1 MIKARRNARPD
12 RAGPYGVEC
21 LEGRALLSGVTHAAV
36 VATQPVAIAT
46 PIIAS
51 GPARSGQGQA
61 AAQQSSVTT
70 RPMIALGMVRP
81 GQGQAAAQR
90 AAVAPPMLE
99 ESHLL
104 RNGNTV
110 TGLVMTFSKPL
121 DPATAQDLSNYQ
133 VYPRTKAAG
142 NGTVSAAVYN
152 PAQDSVTLI
161 LARPVTLKP
170 ADRGVLF
177 GVHNPYS
184 NGKSESTITD
194 TSGQAL
200 QSTGD
205 GQPDGLLSAQFKARG
220 SSPNPLS
227 LASRLARA
235 QEIQHK
241 DSNLGASISK
251 GFDNSASDLI
261 HIRELIPIPFP

>member
-1 MIKARRNARPD
+1 MITARRNARRD
-12 RAGPYGVEC
+12 RAGRYGVEC
-21 LEGRALLSGVTHAAV
+21 LEGRALLSGVTHAAD
-36 VATQPVAIAT
+36 VATQSVAIAS
-46 PIIAS
+46 P
-51 GPARSGQGQA
+51 GQGQA
-61 AAQQSSVTT
+61 AAQQAAVTT
-70 RPMIALGMVRP
+70 RPMIARGLVFP
-81 GQGQAAAQR
+81 GHGQAAAQQ

-104 RNGNTV
+104 RSGNTV

-121 DPATAQDLSNYQ
+121 DPATAQDLKNYQ
-133 VYPRTKAAG
+133 VYPRTEAAG

-161 LARPVTLKP
+161 LAQPVTLKP
-170 ADRGVLF
+170 ASRGVLF
-177 GVHNPYS
+177 AVKNPDS
-184 NGKSESTITD
+184 NGESESTITD

-205 GQPDGLLSAQFKARG
+205 GQPDGLLLAQFKARG

-235 QEIQHK
+235 REVPHK
-241 DSNLGASISK
+241 YPNLGDSITS
-251 GFDNSASDLI
+251 GLV
-261 HIRELIPIPFP
+261 HIRELFPFPFP